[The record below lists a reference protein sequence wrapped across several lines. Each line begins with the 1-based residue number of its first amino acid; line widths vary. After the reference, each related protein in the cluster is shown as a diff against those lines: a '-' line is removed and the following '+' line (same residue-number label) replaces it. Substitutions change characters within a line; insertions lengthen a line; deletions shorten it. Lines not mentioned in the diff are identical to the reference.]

1 MAVRYI
7 QVQSISDLFA
17 PAVRAYGTIA
27 IIGNATTIGTTTPY
41 KPFTS
46 PPIIPQGKTAGDL
59 ESALAIAFNQTP
71 GPSLVYGIPVTTP
84 TGGAAPDW
92 NGAFQTASKLQAQ
105 IIVLANTPVNAA
117 NTATNATPSLAGPLQ
132 QLSTYVTEIS
142 KNDGMECIGVAMLPK
157 GSTDVKSI
165 IPNER
170 MVYIAHKSDQDA
182 AAAVAGTIAGYE
194 PPVSLL
200 LKPVN
205 ITTDLFTPAEIATIN
220 NAETFTSG
228 PAGQSVNWLT
238 SPALLPG
245 GKIYMGEGY
254 TGDPSGGKK
263 FIDVV
268 RTIDDIS
275 YQLKA
280 RLIKSIGTLRIS
292 RAGLR
297 AVIGQ
302 MEAVLQPYVLNDVLG
317 SYVVQ
322 IPLLPLLDKNPDT
335 LTDTELTQIHTA
347 HANRLVEIHATVE
360 YQGAIHRLSISLKF
374 E

>member
-7 QVQSISDLFA
+7 QVQSISALFA
-17 PAVRAYGTIA
+17 PAVRAYGTIV
-27 IIGNATTIGTTTPY
+27 IIGNATTMGTTPPFS
-41 KPFTS
+41 PFTS
-46 PPIIPQGKTAGDL
+46 PPLIPQGKTAGDL
-59 ESALAIAFNQTP
+59 ESALAMVFNQTP
-71 GPSLVYGIPVTTP
+71 GPTLVYGIPVNTP
-84 TGGAAPDW
+84 AGGTPDW
-92 NGAFQTASKLQAQ
+92 ASAFQVASKLSAQ

-117 NTATNATPSLAGPLQ
+117 NIATNATPSLAGPLQ

-142 KNDGMECIGVAMLPK
+142 KIDGMECIGVAMLPK

-170 MVYIAHKSDQDA
+170 MVYIAHKSDYDV
-182 AAAVAGTIAGYE
+182 AAAVAGTIAGYP

-205 ITTDLFTPAEIATIN
+205 ILTDLFTPAEIATIN
-220 NAETFTSG
+220 GAETFTSG
-228 PAGQSVNWLT
+228 PAGQSVNWLA

-254 TGDPSGGKK
+254 SGDPSGGKK

-280 RLIKSIGTLRIS
+280 CLIKSIGILRIS

-302 MEAVLQPYVLNDVLG
+302 MEAVLQPYVLSDVLG

-322 IPLLPLLDKNPDT
+322 IPLLLLLDKNPST
-335 LTDTELTQIHTA
+335 LTDAELAQINTA
-347 HANRLVEIHATVE
+347 QANRLVQVQVTVE

>member
-27 IIGNATTIGTTTPY
+27 IIGNATTIGTTQ
-41 KPFTS
+41 PFTS
-46 PPIIPQGKTAGDL
+46 PPTIPQGKTAGDL

-71 GPSLVYGIPVTTP
+71 GPSLIYGIPVTTP
-84 TGGAAPDW
+84 TGGSPDW
-92 NGAFQTASKLQAQ
+92 AGAFQAASKLKVQ

-117 NTATNATPSLAGPLQ
+117 NTATNTTPSLAGPLQ

-142 KNDGMECIGVAMLPK
+142 KNDGMECIGVAMLPN

-170 MVYIAHKSDQDA
+170 MVYIAHKSPQDA

-297 AVIGQ
+297 AVTGQ

-335 LTDTELTQIHTA
+335 LTDAELARIHTA
-347 HANRLVEIHATVE
+347 HANRLVEV
-360 YQGAIHRLSISLKF
+360 
-374 E
+374 